1 MINKYFLKSTAKAT
15 HFHGKHMVI
24 EDNLYDNP
32 GGVVVLFTRPL
43 INQEKNMDMLQKIII
58 FVVVALVV
66 SGLIWFIFI
75 AH

>member
-1 MINKYFLKSTAKAT
+1 
-15 HFHGKHMVI
+15 MVI
-24 EDNLYDNP
+24 EDDLYDNP
-32 GGVVVLFTRPL
+32 GGAVVLFTRPL

-58 FVVVALVV
+58 FVVVTLVV